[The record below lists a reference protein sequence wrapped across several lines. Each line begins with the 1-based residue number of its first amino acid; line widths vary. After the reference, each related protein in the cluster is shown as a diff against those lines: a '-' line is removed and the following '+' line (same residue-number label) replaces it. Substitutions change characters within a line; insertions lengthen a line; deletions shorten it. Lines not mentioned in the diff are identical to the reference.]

1 MSAEESQETR
11 NEGKQQ
17 VIQADTSIWRGG
29 LSGSICL
36 AVVSFR
42 RLFRSR
48 QTIVSAMLLGF
59 AVMVALAWSMRRGRT
74 PEEFISQILI
84 PVYTSFLLPIFC
96 LCYATASIAAER
108 EEQTLTYLLLSPLP
122 RPLVYVAKYCSS
134 LALALLWTMGGLIL
148 LCQVVGDPGQRTL
161 AIVWPTVMASTFAYV
176 GLFHLFGVMF
186 RRATIVGFAYA
197 LFLENFVGSMPGIV
211 KRVAVS
217 FYTECMIFDSA
228 AIFGLGPAGHHDEAM
243 YLPISAAA
251 AMPALWLIAAATLLA
266 GIVFFSR
273 HEYSG
278 TS

>member
-1 MSAEESQETR
+1 
-11 NEGKQQ
+11 

-29 LSGSICL
+29 LSGSVCL

-59 AVMVALAWSMRRGRT
+59 ALMVALAWSMRRGRT

-96 LCYATASIAAER
+96 LCYATASIASER
-108 EEQTLTYLLLSPLP
+108 EDQTLTYLLLSPLP
-122 RPLVYVAKYCSS
+122 RPMVYVAKFFSS
-134 LALALLWTMGGLIL
+134 LVLALLWTMGGLIL
-148 LCQVVGDPGQRTL
+148 LCQVVGDPGQQTL
-161 AIVWPTVMASTFAYV
+161 AIVWPTVMASTLAYV

-217 FYTECMIFDSA
+217 FYTECLIFDSA

-243 YLPISAAA
+243 YLPISAAT
-251 AMPALWLIAAATLLA
+251 AMPALWLIALATLLA
-266 GIVFFSR
+266 GIIFFSR